1 MAARLPSE
9 PEQRSE
15 DASPRADQNA
25 PESQPGTWIALHHRV
40 FRLFWIFSFFA
51 FVGASLQNVGAAWL
65 MVDLGGSPLQ
75 VSLVQGIMG
84 LSVVLAALPA
94 GAAADLFDRRRIM
107 LGSLSGLMLAT
118 AGTGALA
125 LTGLLSP
132 QLLLGLTFLF
142 GAASSLMTPAM
153 QSTIPDL
160 VSRTTLPSAVTLN
173 GMTSSASRSVGP
185 AFAGVL
191 ITVLGAGMT
200 LIMNVLAFFGL
211 WLVVATL
218 KDSPSVTLPRHQRPS
233 IAEAIRDGLRFAAT
247 DNDFRTL
254 LLRTLACFVGVSALL
269 ALLPSLVAQ
278 RFEHAGAAS
287 ARHLGWFLSCYGLGS
302 VVGSLSIAYLS
313 RRINRDS
320 LVLLGTFAS
329 GVAMLAVVYSDSAV
343 PMSVAM
349 LLAGMSWA
357 LASTAINI
365 EAQLLLPKPLLA
377 RGLSISLMA
386 LMIAMSVGS
395 VVWGAIATR
404 WSISV
409 ALTCAAVTAM
419 GASAALWAM
428 RKRCRDSA

>member
-1 MAARLPSE
+1 VAARLPPE
-9 PEQRSE
+9 PERPSDE
-15 DASPRADQNA
+15 ISPCAVHKA
-25 PESQPGTWIALHHRV
+25 PKTPPGTWAALHDRV

-51 FVGASLQNVGAAWL
+51 FVGASLQNVGVAWL

-75 VSLVQGIMG
+75 VSLVQGVMS

-94 GAAADLFDRRRIM
+94 GAAADLFDRRLIM

-118 AGTGALA
+118 SGTGALV
-125 LTGLLSP
+125 LTGMLSP
-132 QLLLGLTFLF
+132 HLLLGLTFLF
-142 GAASSLMTPAM
+142 GAASCLMTPAM

-160 VSRTTLPSAVTLN
+160 TSRTTLSSAVTLN

-185 AFAGVL
+185 AFAGIL

-200 LIMNVLAFFGL
+200 LIMNILAFFGL

-218 KDSPSVTLPRHQRPS
+218 KDSPSATLPRHQRPS
-233 IAEAIRDGLRFAAT
+233 IAKAIRDGLRFAVT

-269 ALLPSLVAQ
+269 GLLPSLVAQ
-278 RFEHAGAAS
+278 RFEHSGAAS
-287 ARHLGWFLSCYGLGS
+287 ARHLGWFLSCYGVGS
-302 VVGSLSIAYLS
+302 VLGSLSIAYLS
-313 RRINRDS
+313 RRIRRDS
-320 LVLLGTFAS
+320 LVLIGTFVS
-329 GVAMLAVVYSDSAV
+329 GISMLAVVYSDSAV
-343 PMSVAM
+343 AMSVAM

-395 VVWGAIATR
+395 VVWGAIATL
-404 WSISV
+404 WSIPI
-409 ALTCAAVTAM
+409 ALTCAAAAAM
-419 GASAALWAM
+419 GASTALWTM
-428 RKRCRDSA
+428 RERCRYSA